1 MTTRTILVGLLVAL
15 SGCAANMQHPT
26 KTLAE
31 QKIDRQSC
39 EATFEGGDIVDCLKA
54 RGYVAL
60 EIEPFPF
67 DDIQ

>member
-1 MTTRTILVGLLVAL
+1 MTRKIVICLLAAL
-15 SGCAANMQHPT
+15 SGCAVNMQHPT

-31 QKIDRQSC
+31 QRSDRQSC
-39 EATFEGGDIVDCLKA
+39 EATFRGGEVMECLKA